1 MRLRD
6 QFRRH
11 SVALI
16 SLAVALSS
24 LAYNTWRNE
33 KSEAN
38 RNLRMAGVELLLKL
52 GELDQVVFFSH
63 YDRDS
68 LRGSPRE
75 GWAIAL
81 VVRDLGALAPPP
93 TSASTAALVEVWE
106 RNWSGLGND
115 ATAVEQISASID
127 RAREDVRTMLSALD

>member
-16 SLAVALSS
+16 SLAVALTS

-33 KSEAN
+33 KTEAN
-38 RNLRMAGVELLLKL
+38 RNLRTAGIELLLKL

-63 YDRDS
+63 YERDS
-68 LRGSPRE
+68 ERGSPRE
-75 GWAIAL
+75 GWAIVL
-81 VVRDLGALAPPP
+81 VVRDLGALTPPR
-93 TSASTAALVEVWE
+93 TAASTANLVDVWQD
-106 RNWSGLGND
+106 NWSGLGSD
-115 ATAVEQISASID
+115 SAAVERISAAIERS
-127 RAREDVRTMLSALD
+127 REDVRAMLEALD